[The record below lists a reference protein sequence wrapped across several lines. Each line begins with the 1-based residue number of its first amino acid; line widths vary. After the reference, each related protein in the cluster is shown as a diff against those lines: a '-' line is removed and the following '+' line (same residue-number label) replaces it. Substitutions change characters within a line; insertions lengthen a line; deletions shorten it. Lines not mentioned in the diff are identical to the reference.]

1 MSKETAKS
9 NRRRQLRT
17 NRTRIKVG
25 VHAARPR
32 LVVHRSNKYIY
43 AQIVDSD
50 GKVLASASSLKVK
63 VKTPIERA
71 TQVGQAVA
79 AVAVEKKVT
88 KVAFDRR
95 GYKYHGQV
103 KALADG
109 AREGGL
115 SF

>member
-1 MSKETAKS
+1 MSKETAKN

-32 LVVHRSNKYIY
+32 LVVNRSNKYIY
-43 AQIVDSD
+43 AQIVDSE

-63 VKTPIERA
+63 GKTPLERA
-71 TQVGQAVA
+71 TKVGQAVA
-79 AVAVEKKVT
+79 AVAMEKKVT